1 MLVPLNQ
8 SKYYMNKNQFIKT
21 QLKIKIILITLVPLK
36 QQMYLLTAYRNPWTL
51 DARVE
56 RWTLDSER
64 CTLDAGNWT
73 LDAGL
78 WTLDATLRTLHSG
91 RYTLDSGRYTQ
102 DATLRTLHLGRYTL
116 DATRWTLDA
125 TSQALG
131 TKNSCQLVQNKI
143 RTQFQFLIL
152 SRVQVLTLNVKC
164 YVIKKYRNKF
174 LL

>member
-56 RWTLDSER
+56 RWTLNAV
-64 CTLDAGNWT
+64 LWT
-73 LDAGL
+73 LETGRWTLGSGL
-78 WTLDATLRTLHSG
+78 WTL
-91 RYTLDSGRYTQ
+91 
-102 DATLRTLHLGRYTL
+102 HLG
-116 DATRWTLDA
+116 
-125 TSQALG
+125 SQALG

-152 SRVQVLTLNVKC
+152 SRGQVLTLNVKC
-164 YVIKKYRNKF
+164 YVIKKYRNK
-174 LL
+174 LLL